1 MKLLRYIIIA
11 GLVIC
16 SVAAVSCKKDK
27 KGSTSTKAYL
37 SGSFSLDIP
46 SYVNRGDVFHI
57 DPYGVYMGETADSLV
72 GYRWTDPF
80 TSKSDTL
87 RYEDEPA
94 SVGKA
99 FDFVIPDDADLKTFT
114 LSVAAFAEGYYD
126 KNATATFTVVD
137 STPETG
143 SLSGYS
149 FLGSASSFTDTRD
162 DKEYYYVTIAGKDWM
177 IQNLAWDG
185 AGKSYANSSA
195 VDPIFGRY
203 YDWDEALSAC
213 PAGWSLPGDADFEA
227 VAALAGGSSLAAGSM
242 MVDASFNGNKMW
254 EFWPA
259 VNITNS
265 SRFSAIPVG
274 YYQVDGSKSE
284 HKNFSKYALF
294 WTSDTDA
301 DGLGIARYIYH
312 DQPALFK
319 SSFGKGSVMASVR
332 CVR

>member
-37 SGSFSLDIP
+37 SGGFSLDIP

-143 SLSGYS
+143 SLSG
-149 FLGSASSFTDTRD
+149 
-162 DKEYYYVTIAGKDWM
+162 W
-177 IQNLAWDG
+177 
-185 AGKSYANSSA
+185 
-195 VDPIFGRY
+195 PIT
-203 YDWDEALSAC
+203 A
-213 PAGWSLPGDADFEA
+213 PQ
-227 VAALAGGSSLAAGSM
+227 AAL
-242 MVDASFNGNKMW
+242 
-254 EFWPA
+254 
-259 VNITNS
+259 I
-265 SRFSAIPVG
+265 FSAATRRKKRPTAALHTRSIPG
-274 YYQVDGSKSE
+274 CRRAPD
-284 HKNFSKYALF
+284 
-294 WTSDTDA
+294 
-301 DGLGIARYIYH
+301 R
-312 DQPALFK
+312 
-319 SSFGKGSVMASVR
+319 R
-332 CVR
+332 CSRSPRRPDLMPPPRR